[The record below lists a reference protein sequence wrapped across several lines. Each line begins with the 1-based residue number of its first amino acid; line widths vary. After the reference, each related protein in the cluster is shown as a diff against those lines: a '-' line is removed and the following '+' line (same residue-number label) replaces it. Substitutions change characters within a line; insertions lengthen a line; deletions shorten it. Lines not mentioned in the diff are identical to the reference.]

1 MNYIERINKMCSLK
15 QFKQH
20 LKNKEYKWTT
30 KNNFIIIDFN
40 NKLWKFER
48 EGNFIGFIIN

>member
-1 MNYIERINKMCSLK
+1 MCSLK